1 MHTILNYHY
10 LEMKRIIDNELR
22 KEYERNLSLLVFDE
36 AELDYTLPEHR
47 HKPMLTLLAN
57 VSNSVITVF
66 DMHVK
71 KHVFASDSF
80 FDLLG
85 RDADIE
91 GMDKK
96 IHPDDIQLLTQNAIT
111 AIKHV
116 IHRENIGDY
125 KFICEYRI
133 CNASG
138 EYVRVIEQQS
148 VLEQDKYGN
157 ARLAL
162 SVLDLSPDQNA
173 FKQVKGCILSVKDN
187 TLLPIQ
193 NLFDRNNT
201 ELSPREIEILQM
213 VGNGLLSKEISAQ
226 LRISVHTVNTHR
238 QRILEK
244 LGADNSMEAVRY
256 ASALGLLN

>member
-1 MHTILNYHY
+1 M
-10 LEMKRIIDNELR
+10 DNELR
-22 KEYERNLSLLVFDE
+22 EEYEKNLSLLVFNE
-36 AELDYTLPEHR
+36 AGLDYTLLEQR
-47 HKPMLTLLAN
+47 HKPMLTMLAK
-57 VSNSVITVF
+57 VSNSVITIF

-71 KHVFASDSF
+71 KHVFTSGNF
-80 FDLLG
+80 FDLFG
-85 RDADIE
+85 PDADIE
-91 GMDKK
+91 GMDKR

-111 AIKHV
+111 AIQHV

-148 VLEQDKYGN
+148 VLETDKFGN
-157 ARLAL
+157 AWLAL
-162 SVLDLSPDQNA
+162 SVLDLSPDQSVL
-173 FKQVKGCILSVKDN
+173 KQVKGCILSLKSN

-193 NLFDRNNT
+193 KLYGKSNSV
-201 ELSPREIEILQM
+201 LSRREIEVLQM
-213 VGNGLLSKEISAQ
+213 VGNGLLSKEISEQ
-226 LRISVHTVNTHR
+226 LCISVHTVNTHR

-244 LGADNSMEAVRY
+244 LGADNSMEAVKY